1 MKKIIS
7 LVVISLIIM
16 TGVISFADN
25 NDAVNIYPMP
35 VLISEKAVPTL
46 YDLNRNSF
54 EYEINDNEVKIIL
67 NENPSTGYL
76 WEYEIDDENIIE
88 LVKDNSV
95 SDDSNLIGASGKREY
110 TFKFLKEENVTITF
124 GYKRS
129 WEENSIETITI
140 SLSNKNNIVKIVN
153 NDNPIPELYD
163 ENLLELTIQVKNNI
177 TMIPLRSTLEEME
190 YTVKWN
196 DENRTVEINKG
207 AQYTMVSIDKN
218 SYFKN
223 KMAPISLSCAPII
236 VNDKTLLPIEF
247 FTEILNKGIEI
258 KDSEISFIDEEM
270 AIHSG
275 YVKEITINEK
285 GNKTITISSEKNT
298 NEIMNQIIIHTDENT
313 IINKNVVKGG
323 FINVISPPVM
333 TMSIPAQTYGIVIY

>member
-16 TGVISFADN
+16 TGVISFAD
-25 NDAVNIYPMP
+25 DNIYPMP
-35 VLISEKAVPTL
+35 VLISEKAVPML
-46 YDLNRNSF
+46 YDL
-54 EYEINDNEVKIIL
+54 
-67 NENPSTGYL
+67 
-76 WEYEIDDENIIE
+76 
-88 LVKDNSV
+88 
-95 SDDSNLIGASGKREY
+95 
-110 TFKFLKEENVTITF
+110 
-124 GYKRS
+124 
-129 WEENSIETITI
+129 
-140 SLSNKNNIVKIVN
+140 

-163 ENLLELTIQVKNNI
+163 ENSLELNIKNNI
-177 TMIPLRSTLEEME
+177 TMIPLRSTLEDMG

-207 AQYTMVSIDKN
+207 AQYTMISIDKN

-247 FTEILNKGIEI
+247 FTEILNKGINIENG
-258 KDSEISFIDEEM
+258 EISVTDEEM

-285 GNKTITISSEKNT
+285 GNKTITISSKIDT
-298 NEIMNQIIIHTDENT
+298 NELMDQIIIHTDENT
-313 IINKNVVKGG
+313 IFNKNVIKGG
-323 FINVISPPVM
+323 FINVISPPIM
-333 TMSIPAQTYGIVIY
+333 TMSFPAQTYGTVIY